1 MQKMLTYAE
10 EAGVYVVNKKGVLP
24 IVAEEEAVGDVE
36 RLEQVC

>member
-1 MQKMLTYAE
+1 MRALTYAD
-10 EAGVYVVNKKGVLP
+10 EAGVYIVNKKGVLP